1 MDTTFDITE
10 IQTSYI
16 IRAPKTMIIVTIYMY
31 TNISTW
37 YVENITLSSN
47 HAFKI

>member
-16 IRAPKTMIIVTIYMY
+16 IRAPKTMIIVTIY

-37 YVENITLSSN
+37 YVENITLSSH

>member
-16 IRAPKTMIIVTIYMY
+16 IRAPKTMIIVTIY

-47 HAFKI
+47 HTFKI

>member
-10 IQTSYI
+10 IQMSYI
-16 IRAPKTMIIVTIYMY
+16 IHAPKTIIVTIY